1 MRPVNLLPD
10 ELRPR
15 QRSREGGGRANI
27 VLGVMGV
34 LLVMAVAY
42 ALSLNQVNS
51 HKTDIARATSETEKA
66 KAEVTAS
73 TAFGDFHAI
82 EQTRSASVKQLAGGR
97 VDWERM
103 MRELALVLPAHTWL
117 LGATAASSADAA
129 AAGTTGGASTPPPAA
144 SGSTPASAAGD
155 SAASGASSPT
165 LDLKGCALHQN
176 DVAVLLVRLR
186 KLYRAENVD
195 LNESAQE
202 TTDKGVQTSSD
213 SAGGTDT
220 CGSGRFKFDVAVT
233 FSASAESDK
242 PAGGKVPTKLGGG
255 S

>member
-1 MRPVNLLPD
+1 VRPVNLLPN

-15 QRSREGGGRANI
+15 QRTREGGGRAHI
-27 VLGVMGV
+27 VLGVLGV

-51 HKTDIARATSETEKA
+51 HKTDIARAKSETEKA
-66 KAEVTAS
+66 KAEVAAS

-82 EQTRSASVKQLAGGR
+82 EQTRSASVQQLAGGR
-97 VDWERM
+97 FDWERM

-117 LGATAASSADAA
+117 LNVNASTSADGTAAGATGGATTPAPSATAAP
-129 AAGTTGGASTPPPAA
+129 AAG
-144 SGSTPASAAGD
+144 AGD
-155 SAASGASSPT
+155 SAASGAPSPT
-165 LDLKGCALHQN
+165 LSLKGCALKQN
-176 DVAVLLVRLR
+176 DVAVVLVRLR
-186 KLYRAENVD
+186 KLYLVDNVN

-202 TTDKGVQTSSD
+202 TTDKGVQTSND
-213 SAGGTDT
+213 SASGSDT

-233 FSASAESDK
+233 FSAASEKSDK
-242 PAGGKVPTKLGGG
+242 PAGGKVPAKLGGG

>member
-15 QRSREGGGRANI
+15 QRTREGDGRAHI
-27 VLGVMGV
+27 VLGVLGV

-51 HKTDIARATSETEKA
+51 HKTDIARAKSETEKA

-82 EQTRSASVKQLAGGR
+82 EQTRSASVQQLAGGR
-97 VDWERM
+97 FDWERM

-117 LGATAASSADAA
+117 LDVNAGASADGATP
-129 AAGTTGGASTPPPAA
+129 GASAPAPPAPSA
-144 SGSTPASAAGD
+144 TGSPAAAGD
-155 SAASGASSPT
+155 SAASGALSPT
-165 LDLKGCALHQN
+165 LSLKGCALKQN
-176 DVAVLLVRLR
+176 DVAVVLVRLR
-186 KLYRAENVD
+186 KLYLVDNVN

-202 TTDKGVQTSSD
+202 TTDKGVQTTGD
-213 SAGGTDT
+213 SAGSADT
-220 CGSGRFKFDVAVT
+220 CGSGRFKFDVSVT
-233 FSASAESDK
+233 FSAPTAKSDK
-242 PAGGKVPTKLGGG
+242 PAGGKVPAKLGGG

>member
-15 QRSREGGGRANI
+15 QRTREGGGRANI

-51 HKTDIARATSETEKA
+51 HKTDLARATSETEKA
-66 KAEVTAS
+66 KAAVTAS

-97 VDWERM
+97 FDWERM

-117 LGATAASSADAA
+117 LGATASTSADGA
-129 AAGTTGGASTPPPAA
+129 AAGTGGSTPPPAA
-144 SGSTPASAAGD
+144 SGSATAGD

-165 LDLKGCALHQN
+165 LDVKGCALHQN
-176 DVAVLLVRLR
+176 NVAVLLVRLR

-202 TTDKGVQTSSD
+202 VTDKGVQTTSD
-213 SAGGTDT
+213 SVGGADT

>member
-15 QRSREGGGRANI
+15 QRTREGGGRAHI
-27 VLGVMGV
+27 VLGVLGV

-51 HKTDIARATSETEKA
+51 HKTDIARAKSETEKA
-66 KAEVTAS
+66 KAEVAAS

-82 EQTRSASVKQLAGGR
+82 EQTRSASVQQLAGGR
-97 VDWERM
+97 FDWERM

-117 LGATAASSADAA
+117 LDVNAGASADGATP
-129 AAGTTGGASTPPPAA
+129 GASAPAPAPAA
-144 SGSTPASAAGD
+144 TGTPAAAGD
-155 SAASGASSPT
+155 SAASGAPSPT
-165 LDLKGCALHQN
+165 LSLKGCALKQN
-176 DVAVLLVRLR
+176 DVAVVLVRLR
-186 KLYRAENVD
+186 KLYLVDNVN

-202 TTDKGVQTSSD
+202 TTDKGVQTSTD
-213 SAGGTDT
+213 SAGGSDT
-220 CGSGRFKFDVAVT
+220 CGSGRFKFDVSVT
-233 FSASAESDK
+233 FSAPTAKSDK
-242 PAGGKVPTKLGGG
+242 PAGGKVPAKLGGG

>member
-1 MRPVNLLPD
+1 MRPVNLLPN

-15 QRSREGGGRANI
+15 QRTREGGGRAHI
-27 VLGVMGV
+27 VLGVLGV

-51 HKTDIARATSETEKA
+51 NKTDIARAKSETEKA

-82 EQTRSASVKQLAGGR
+82 EQTRSASVQQLAGGR
-97 VDWERM
+97 FDWERM

-117 LGATAASSADAA
+117 LDVNAGASADGATP
-129 AAGTTGGASTPPPAA
+129 GASAPAPAPAA
-144 SGSTPASAAGD
+144 TGSPAAAGD
-155 SAASGASSPT
+155 SAVSGAPSPT
-165 LDLKGCALHQN
+165 LSLKGCALKQN
-176 DVAVLLVRLR
+176 DVAVVLVRLR
-186 KLYRAENVD
+186 KLYLVDNVN

-202 TTDKGVQTSSD
+202 TTDKGVQTSTD
-213 SAGGTDT
+213 SAGGSDT
-220 CGSGRFKFDVAVT
+220 CGSGRFKFDVSVT
-233 FSASAESDK
+233 FSAPTAKSDK
-242 PAGGKVPTKLGGG
+242 PAGGKVPAKLGGG

>member
-15 QRSREGGGRANI
+15 QRTREGDGRAHI
-27 VLGVMGV
+27 VLGVLGV

-51 HKTDIARATSETEKA
+51 HKTDIARAKSETEKA

-82 EQTRSASVKQLAGGR
+82 EQTRSASVQQLAGGR
-97 VDWERM
+97 FDWERM

-117 LGATAASSADAA
+117 LNVTAGASADGAGATP
-129 AAGTTGGASTPPPAA
+129 GASTPAPPAT
-144 SGSTPASAAGD
+144 GSPAAAPGD

-165 LDLKGCALHQN
+165 LSLKGCALKQN
-176 DVAVLLVRLR
+176 DVAVVLVRLR
-186 KLYRAENVD
+186 KLYLVDNVN

-202 TTDKGVQTSSD
+202 TTDKGVQTTTD
-213 SAGGTDT
+213 SAAGSDT
-220 CGSGRFKFDVAVT
+220 CGSGRFKFDVTVT
-233 FSASAESDK
+233 FSAASAKSDK
-242 PAGGKVPTKLGGG
+242 PAGGKVPAKLGGG